1 MSAPHPTK
9 AEAEKIRAKVRE
21 LALAGASIK
30 EIGYAVGRSHVR
42 TATIIRKVGLRRVF
56 LTESEREM
64 IAQNRRAA

>member
-21 LALAGASIK
+21 LVLAGCSIK
-30 EIGYAVGRSHVR
+30 EIAWAINRSHVR
-42 TATIIRKVGLRRVF
+42 TANIIRQLGLRRVF
-56 LTESEREM
+56 LTESEREL